1 MTQSTSQGIGL
12 AYAIQAAKGTPIT
25 AGASFK
31 KVRVNTANL
40 GAQQGIGRFPI
51 EVGGTYHPGGSFK
64 QWYAGAGNVTW
75 APRLEGD
82 IGYLLY
88 MLMGSAASSGSALAD
103 SVYQTTFR
111 PRTDFCNHPWMTIR
125 RFIPN
130 CVAGQEQGEYL
141 GDAKMSAM
149 QLTLGAGDPAAM
161 SMSFLALDTGS
172 ASDASDWDTAMTAE
186 YEDTDSVILASAS
199 SSPIFKAISGID
211 LGDGVGAD
219 FSIPT
224 IGFQLVVANQF
235 SADGIRPELVV
246 GSQQPDDAVLLGQTA
261 TFQITYKWKDPKL
274 YRAIY
279 NYGHASY
286 AWSPTIAK
294 TTVEFEMK
302 SPQLAG
308 VSATQYETLKLSLTR
323 CGLECPQGITL
334 TGGGFLSMI
343 VTGQAET
350 QQTAEEYMTAVLTN
364 SKDYTDLGVSYS

>member
-1 MTQSTSQGIGL
+1 MTQSTSQGVGL
-12 AYAIQAAKGTPIT
+12 AFAIQAAKGSIVTN
-25 AGASFK
+25 GASFHK
-31 KVRVNTANL
+31 IRVNNANL

-75 APRLEGD
+75 APRLESD

-88 MLMGSAASSGSALAD
+88 MLMGSAASAGSALAD
-103 SVYQTTFR
+103 GVYQTTFR
-111 PRTDFCNHPWMTIR
+111 PRTDFCNHPWMTAR

-130 CVAGQEQGEYL
+130 CTPGLEQGEYL
-141 GDAKMSAM
+141 GDAKVSAM

-161 SMSFLALDTGS
+161 AMSFLSLDTGS
-172 ASDASDWDTAMTAE
+172 ASDASDWDTAMTAN

-199 SSPIFKAISGID
+199 SSPIFKAVSGID
-211 LGDGVGAD
+211 LGDGVGVD
-219 FSIPT
+219 FSVPT
-224 IGFQLVVANQF
+224 IGLQLVIANQF

-286 AWSPTIAK
+286 AWSPTILK
-294 TTVEFEMK
+294 TQVEFEMK

-308 VSATQYETLKLSLTR
+308 TSATQYETLKFTLAR

-334 TGGGFLSMI
+334 MGGGFLTMI

-350 QQTAEEYMTAVLTN
+350 LQTAEEYATAVLTN
-364 SKDYTDLGVSYS
+364 GKNYTDLSVTYT